1 MRGRFR
7 GDREEICR
15 RHVTPPPTRVEDVCL
30 ATPFSPHENDETGKG
45 VTKSGRP
52 LKDAQKTSKK
62 THTHRDRERKRSR
75 TARRRKRRRRRRDQR
90 ERSLAKRDEEERN
103 RESERPKSDDDD
115 DDDDDERYISHSFV
129 ASVFFFRYN

>member
-1 MRGRFR
+1 MPTTC
-7 GDREEICR
+7 DA
-15 RHVTPPPTRVEDVCL
+15 PPPHTRVEDVCL

-62 THTHRDRERKRSR
+62 KHTQRQREKTLE